1 MSSTADVIVRR
12 AARVLL
18 LNRDDQVLLFRGE
31 DASEPT
37 YWFTVGGGIDDGE
50 TEIDAAVRE
59 TWEETGLRLDHTQIQ
74 GPIWEELSEFVIQ
87 GRHYRQTNVFYVAR
101 VDEFEVSYAG
111 FDSTERELVR
121 SHRWWSAEEIAT
133 ADVPVFPV
141 GLDRLVRTAP

>member
-1 MSSTADVIVRR
+1 MIVRR

-18 LNRDDQVLLFRGE
+18 LNRDDRVLLFRGE

-37 YWFTVGGGIDDGE
+37 YWFTVGGGMDDGE
-50 TEIDAAVRE
+50 TEIDCAVRE
-59 TWEETGLRLDHTQIQ
+59 TWEETGLRLDPDNIE

-87 GRHYRQTNVFYVAR
+87 GRLYRQTNVFYVAR
-101 VDEFEVSYAG
+101 VDDFEVSYAG
-111 FDSTERELVR
+111 FDGIERALVR
-121 SHRWWSAEEIAT
+121 EHRWWSADEIAA